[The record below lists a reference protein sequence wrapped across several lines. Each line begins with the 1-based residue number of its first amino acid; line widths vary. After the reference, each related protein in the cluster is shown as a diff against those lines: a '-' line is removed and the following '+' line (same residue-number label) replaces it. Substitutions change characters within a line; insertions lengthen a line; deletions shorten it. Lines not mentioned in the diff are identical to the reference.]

1 MSDQSQGDG
10 WWLASDGRWYPPAAT
25 PDAVP
30 PTDAAPPAVTAPP
43 ESPVSSGTTS
53 TPTPMPDAV
62 APDLVA
68 PDLVAPDAIPPEP
81 VSSDPAAPGP
91 GWWLASDGQWYP
103 PQAPADVA
111 PTPAP
116 TSIPSS
122 PSAATAPVVDAA
134 AGTTAGGSPAAP
146 PPAPPAAGKAKPK
159 RNLVKPLVIVG
170 SVIVVVFVLVAAVV
184 VVQRFRGRLPD
195 NAIPIGV
202 DEPPS
207 SDITLADDAV
217 VVRSDNGNAVK
228 ELSPDGTR
236 IVLDPGAAGADQIQ
250 PGKAMIL
257 TGVTAVKV
265 DSVERNGDQLVVTAK
280 PAAITD
286 LIKDGTIHFDDTKAD
301 LSKAT
306 LRVFAPTPDLVTQEG
321 AMGAPGASAGPMNDS
336 VIRQDSAAS
345 PFGQSHADA
354 ASPLSGPELQRL
366 FHGAGAGEGEHA
378 AAFVDLELAQAGGGN
393 VSREGDLGGYHYEF
407 NATVSGESINFTLHL
422 TTDQH
427 GFRIDIN
434 VSAQVSGIG
443 FGGDMEISAA
453 TVRQFR
459 LDAPNLAGRA
469 TITGSAAAGPQATRI
484 PITAL
489 QVPMSVQIPFP
500 VYGIPF
506 TVGIDAE
513 AKVELMFTSRDAS
526 VSGSFD
532 AHFDGHGGMGVN
544 NGSLTATGAFNQ
556 DWEDPLAA
564 VEGTSITA
572 TSMIVTI
579 QFPKVSL
586 GVGIALAR
594 ASAYLEA
601 DYIFAP
607 TVSGATNFTPCR
619 AEPVSL
625 TIKAGVAAE
634 FLGHEFGSH
643 EVQIAQKSIA
653 PYDPPV
659 AVCRI

>member
-10 WWLASDGRWYPPAAT
+10 WWLASDGKWYPPA
-25 PDAVP
+25 
-30 PTDAAPPAVTAPP
+30 PTDSPPPARPDSAPPA
-43 ESPVSSGTTS
+43 SPDPVPVAAA
-53 TPTPMPDAV
+53 PTPAPSADEALASGSV
-62 APDLVA
+62 AA
-68 PDLVAPDAIPPEP
+68 PGEGPTEV
-81 VSSDPAAPGP
+81 AAPGP

-103 PQAPADVA
+103 PQPTAEAAPASTA
-111 PTPAP
+111 EAAPAP
-116 TSIPSS
+116 T
-122 PSAATAPVVDAA
+122 A
-134 AGTTAGGSPAAP
+134 AGEA
-146 PPAPPAAGKAKPK
+146 KA
-159 RNLVKPLVIVG
+159 RTNLVKPLVIVG

-195 NAIPIGV
+195 NAVPIGV

-207 SDITLADDAV
+207 SDLTLADDAV

-236 IVLDPGAAGADQIQ
+236 LVLDAGASGADQVQ

-265 DSVERNGDQLVVTAK
+265 DSVERDGDQLIVKAK

-306 LRVFAPTPDLVTQEG
+306 LRVFAPTPDMVTQEG
-321 AMGAPGASAGPMNDS
+321 AMGAPGASEGPMNS
-336 VIRQDSAAS
+336 TAIGQDTAED
-345 PFGQSHADA
+345 PFGKAGA
-354 ASPLSGPELQRL
+354 GAPGPLSGPELERL
-366 FHGAGAGEGEHA
+366 FHGPAGGAAGEGEHA
-378 AAFVDLELAQAGGGN
+378 AAFVDLELAQAGGGS
-393 VSREGDLGGYHYEF
+393 VAREGDLGGYHYEF

-427 GFRIDIN
+427 GFRIDVN

-484 PITAL
+484 PVTAL
-489 QVPMSVQIPFP
+489 RVPMSVQIPFP

-544 NGSLTATGAFNQ
+544 NGALSATGAFNQ

-564 VEGTSITA
+564 VEGASISPA
-572 TSMIVTI
+572 SMIVTI

-634 FLGHEFGSH
+634 FLGHEIGSH